1 MNATVL
7 HINFTGKMKLLTK
20 IQIKELIAH
29 SEMALSH
36 QEISKRLERQC
47 DRVTIYRALDKLM
60 EEGFIHRII
69 DVDGVS
75 KFAACH
81 GCTTNHHHQHVHF
94 SCSVCHSVTC
104 IEEIEPGFSL
114 PEGYKVQEMN
124 IILSGVCP
132 VCSA

>member
-1 MNATVL
+1 MIKSLNK
-7 HINFTGKMKLLTK
+7 N
-20 IQIKELIAH
+20 QIKELIDN
-29 SEMALSH
+29 SDIALSH

-60 EEGFIHRII
+60 EEGFIHRIV

-81 GCTTNHHHQHVHF
+81 GCTKNHHHQHVHF
-94 SCSVCHSVTC
+94 SCSVCSSVTC
-104 IEEIEPGFSL
+104 LEEIEPDFSL
-114 PEGYKVQEMN
+114 PEGYQVQEMN
-124 IILSGVCP
+124 ITLSGVCP

>member
-1 MNATVL
+1 
-7 HINFTGKMKLLTK
+7 MKSLIK
-20 IQIKELIAH
+20 IQIKELIVH
-29 SEMALSH
+29 SEIALSH
-36 QEISKRLERQC
+36 QEISKKLERQC

-81 GCTTNHHHQHVHF
+81 GCTKTHHHQHVHF

-104 IEEIEPGFSL
+104 IEEIEPRFSL
-114 PEGYKVQEMN
+114 PEGYDVQEMN
-124 IILSGVCP
+124 ITLSGVCP
-132 VCSA
+132 VCSALN